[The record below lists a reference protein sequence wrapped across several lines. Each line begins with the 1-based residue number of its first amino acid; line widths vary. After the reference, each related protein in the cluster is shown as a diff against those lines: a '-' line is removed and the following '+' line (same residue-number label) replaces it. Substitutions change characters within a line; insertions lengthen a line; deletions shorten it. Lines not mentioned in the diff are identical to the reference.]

1 MMEVPTYT
9 AQQTMPRRGAGD
21 FLNAQIDPRTLAAPH
36 IAFAEAGQQMA
47 QVGDKLI
54 EWGLK
59 KAQIAAE
66 SEAAAA
72 VAGLRTDI
80 AKQAT
85 AASLLPIGES
95 EAFFAEK
102 VADLRATYLG
112 SMTSDAARAAF
123 AAGAAPHVTS
133 ATIAF
138 MKDNNERVIETA
150 GVTVRKTVENLSE
163 TALNLN
169 LDLWQREAAV
179 KSAVEE
185 IVDAAAQL
193 GPKAAEE
200 MHDAFWRNLA
210 ENLMAQDLN
219 LRGAGEAGSIAAAWR
234 SGDISDP
241 VAKLARENLTDSEIF
256 EMAQDLDKLAAQEA
270 TRATAEADRIEDENE
285 ALGRELWQRLALDP
299 GSFGTPEEINKA
311 FEALAGMNVLM
322 PDQLVRLDKHLSGGP
337 TVDRRDDVLK
347 VHRVLAASFT
357 KAGEE
362 MPSAVRTPAELLDL
376 IDAEGLEIGA
386 DTKMELLKMMETLT
400 RRENAAAIEYGLN
413 LLGYME
419 SGSGDWL
426 IDAQGAATPET
437 AMLFQ
442 TRMFDWIRENPGANP
457 LPEAKRVAEELG
469 EAVSQASVILVHRMR
484 TAYLNAV
491 ENNSGSEGDLVNIER
506 QRESLKLEMFKL
518 GWISHI
524 ELLNK
529 NHDPEDYFTSL
540 FEDAGV
546 AGDEDN

>member
-1 MMEVPTYT
+1 MEVPTYT

-21 FLNAQIDPRTLAAPH
+21 FLGAQIDPRTLAAPH
-36 IAFAEAGQQMA
+36 IAFAESGQQVA

-102 VADLRATYLG
+102 VSDLRATYLG

-193 GPKAAEE
+193 GPEAAKK
-200 MHDAFWRNLA
+200 MLDDFWQDIA
-210 ENLMAQDLN
+210 ENWTAQKIN
-219 LRGAGEAGSIAAAWR
+219 LLGAGEAGSIAAAWR

-241 VAKLARENLTDSEIF
+241 VAKLARENLTDSQIF
-256 EMAQDLDKLAAQEA
+256 EVAKDLDKLAAQEA
-270 TRATAEADRIEDENE
+270 TRATAEAKRIEDENE
-285 ALGRELWQRLALDP
+285 ALAAKIQQRLYLDHKNM
-299 GSFGTPEEINKA
+299 TREEQEED
-311 FEALAGMNVLM
+311 FQTLAGMGVLSAIELNKL
-322 PDQLVRLDKHLSGGP
+322 DQHLSGAP
-337 TVDRRDDVLK
+337 TVDRQEDVLK
-347 VHRVLAASFT
+347 AYVMIADSFT
-357 KAGEE
+357 PAGG
-362 MPSAVRTPAELLDL
+362 PARTSAGLREWIND
-376 IDAEGLEIGA
+376 EGLKIGA
-386 DTKMELLKMMETLT
+386 ETQMELIEMMETLT
-400 RRENAAAIEYGLN
+400 RRENAVAIKHGLN
-413 LLGYME
+413 LLGYTQ
-419 SGSGDWL
+419 SALGGWL
-426 IDAQGAATPET
+426 RTMQGAAELDIL
-437 AMLFQ
+437 ALFQ
-442 TRMFDWIRENPGANP
+442 TEMTKFIRENPGVSPFN
-457 LPEAKRVAEELG
+457 EATRLATALG
-469 EAVSQASVILVHRMR
+469 EEVSHDATIQIND
-484 TAYLNAV
+484 YLIDYRNAV
-491 ENNSGSEGDLVNIER
+491 ASSDGGTDSLAEIEEHR
-506 QRESLKLEMFKL
+506 VMLKELMFKAGL
-518 GWISHI
+518 ISQGK
-524 ELLNK
+524 LFDTSY
-529 NHDPEDYFTSL
+529 DPEGYFTKLSEPAGAASTA
-540 FEDAGV
+540 EDK
-546 AGDEDN
+546 